1 MDNLNDSLKALEDG
15 EKILGNTLLVQ
26 VRVNFAP
33 THNGQPELGTI
44 SNWLSEH
51 GFSFYRLNNLQH
63 SNPSSEQ
70 AASVQQQATQLAC
83 EDAIFVPAATRL
95 IELTDNKRLKLEFLR
110 QEERTEGKEGV

>member
-26 VRVNFAP
+26 VIVNFAP

-70 AASVQQQATQLAC
+70 AASVQQQRSEEHTSELQSLMR
-83 EDAIFVPAATRL
+83 ISYTVFGLKKKKKTTR
-95 IELTDNKRLKLEFLR
+95 
-110 QEERTEGKEGV
+110 

>member
-1 MDNLNDSLKALEDG
+1 MIRRPPRSTRTD
-15 EKILGNTLLVQ
+15 TLFPYTTLF
-26 VRVNFAP
+26 RS
-33 THNGQPELGTI
+33 QPELGTI

-83 EDAIFVPAATRL
+83 ADALFVPADKRL
-95 IELTDNKRLKLEFLR
+95 IELTDNQRLKLAFVDRKSTRLNSNH
-110 QEERTEGKEGV
+110 

>member
-70 AASVQQQATQLAC
+70 AASVQQHATQLAC
-83 EDAIFVPAATRL
+83 ADRS
-95 IELTDNKRLKLEFLR
+95 
-110 QEERTEGKEGV
+110 EERRVGKECVSTCRYRCTQYH